1 MTDSPSKN
9 FRLTGVIPA
18 LTTPFHDDQ
27 SLDLDGFSLLL
38 DQVITDGVDG
48 VVVNGCTGESWAVTD
63 SERAELFRVA
73 VDVSAGRVPIVGG
86 CSGQLAPATR
96 AKIDQAQAAG
106 CVAAMVSPPWYIMP
120 GQDEIGDYYDDVL
133 ADGDLSILL
142 YNIPR
147 RTGVQLGVDLADRL
161 ADHPRVI
168 AIKESSKDWGILSS
182 MIRRVGDRIDV
193 LAGYAAYYGL
203 AALTEGAKGYI
214 DSATPVLGTRSPAFY
229 RAATSGDVAT
239 ARKMQADMA
248 VLLAG
253 FFGVGTFP
261 AGVKAALDM
270 LGRPGGRTRDPIRPL
285 DHGQRDQVRDALIDA
300 GLLEAQG
307 AGRQAAAGG
316 GR

>member
-1 MTDSPSKN
+1 MTDGKPTDL
-9 FRLTGVIPA
+9 RLTGVIPA
-18 LTTPFHDDQ
+18 ITTPFRDDQ
-27 SLDLDGFSLLL
+27 SLDLDGFSVLIDL
-38 DQVITDGVDG
+38 VIGDGVDG
-48 VVVNGCTGESWAVTD
+48 IVVNGCTGESWAISD

-73 VDVSAGRVPIVGG
+73 VDVTAGRVPIIGG

-106 CVAAMVSPPWYIMP
+106 CVAAMVSPPWYILP
-120 GQDEIGDYYDDVL
+120 GQDEIGDHYDAIL
-133 ADGDLSILL
+133 ADGSLPILL

-168 AIKESSKDWGILSS
+168 AIKESSKDWGILST

-203 AALTEGAKGYI
+203 AALTEGATGYI
-214 DSATPVLGTRSPAFY
+214 DSATPVLGRRSPAFY
-229 RAATSGDVAT
+229 RAATSGDVET
-239 ARKMQADMA
+239 ARRMQAEMA
-248 VLLAG
+248 VLLGG

-285 DHGQRDQVRDALIDA
+285 DRDQRDQIRTALVAA
-300 GLLEAQG
+300 GLLEAERKVP
-307 AGRQAAAGG
+307 AAAAGG
-316 GR
+316 AG